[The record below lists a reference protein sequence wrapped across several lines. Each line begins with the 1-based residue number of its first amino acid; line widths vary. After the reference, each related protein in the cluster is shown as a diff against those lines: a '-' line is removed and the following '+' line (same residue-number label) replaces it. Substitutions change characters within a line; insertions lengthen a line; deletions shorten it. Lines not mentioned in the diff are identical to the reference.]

1 MQQDAS
7 RTRARPG
14 AAPIEVV
21 GGCRTCRTA
30 GAPSTCAWP
39 LGPGE
44 QLRARRAGAPAS
56 RRNLGRFKDVGGESP
71 RYCFR
76 RPLALERLFWRELR
90 ISLLSKLAQVGRIQ
104 KVMEEAAR
112 MEQNEPHLGPW
123 IEQVMQLARAYQT
136 RQLKAFLHVQA
147 DTDRLGS

>member
-1 MQQDAS
+1 MGHA
-7 RTRARPG
+7 T
-14 AAPIEVV
+14 AALGDET
-21 GGCRTCRTA
+21 GGNH
-30 GAPSTCAWP
+30 
-39 LGPGE
+39 E
-44 QLRARRAGAPAS
+44 
-56 RRNLGRFKDVGGESP
+56 N
-71 RYCFR
+71 RYCFH
-76 RPLALERLFWRELR
+76 RPLVIDRCLWRELR

-123 IEQVMQLARAYQT
+123 IEQVMQLARTYQT